1 MIFVSSDKSGS
12 RLVVSYAVTQSPFSG
27 STDGGGASTSNFRPI
42 PTRSAARGP
51 RPRPEIRRPPTAR
64 PRYLASATPATQ
76 TKTKTKTKSPRV
88 QSARLDARRG
98 DAEALKRDR
107 GCVVGVDMCVSS
119 YSRAGRA
126 AIVAVCGE
134 ARRGTP
140 AASFPIPRAGRER
153 RGGDGSMFLISYF
166 KIFPSTTGWT
176 RTTREARCEARCVR
190 LGRAPRWNRART
202 TLGARRRRRSTR
214 DG

>member
-12 RLVVSYAVTQSPFSG
+12 RLAVSYAVTQCPFSG

-51 RPRPEIRRPPTAR
+51 SPRPEIRRPPTAR
-64 PRYLASATPATQ
+64 PRYLASATPAK
-76 TKTKTKTKSPRV
+76 KTKTQKSPRV
-88 QSARLDARRG
+88 QNARLDARRG

-107 GCVVGVDMCVSS
+107 GCVVGVSMCVFI
-119 YSRAGRA
+119 RGRVA
-126 AIVAVCGE
+126 RRGVAVCGE

-153 RGGDGSMFLISYF
+153 RGGDGSMFLVSCF
-166 KIFPSTTGWT
+166 KIVPSTTGWT
-176 RTTREARCEARCVR
+176 RTTRETRCEARCVR
-190 LGRAPRWNRART
+190 LGRLPRWWNRART
-202 TLGARRRRRSTR
+202 TAGARRRRRSTR